1 LPQQPSYDE
10 NDLLFRVADG
20 NEGAMRCLFELFYPR
35 LYYFGFKLIREE
47 AEAQDQAQEALTALW
62 QRRDSFRQAT
72 LKEAE
77 AFLFTVVRNRSYN
90 YHKHR
95 RMKAAKQVEITAGQ
109 DLSEDLIEARLV
121 QEDVFNR
128 IFLEI
133 AQLLPGQVSLFRM
146 IYLEGL
152 DTNEIAEKL
161 GITPNNVRN
170 QKARALEKVRTSLL
184 KKGLLHLLVLFFP

>member
-1 LPQQPSYDE
+1 MSDQPSYHE
-10 NDLLFRVADG
+10 NTLLLLIADG
-20 NEGAMRCLFELFYPR
+20 DEDAMRALFEQYYPR
-35 LYYFGFKLIREE
+35 LYYFGYKLIKDET
-47 AEAQDQAQEALTALW
+47 EAQDQAQEALTALW

-90 YHKHR
+90 YDKHR
-95 RMKAAKQVEITAGQ
+95 RMRAAKQKEITAGQ
-109 DLSEDLIEARLV
+109 DLSEDLIEARLI

-133 AQLLPGQVSLFRM
+133 SQLPPAQVALFKM

-184 KKGLLHLLVLFFP
+184 KKGLLNLLVLFFP